1 MNMSELLTAFLL
13 IVGSGFCMIAGIG
26 VLRMPDLF
34 TRMQASA
41 KAGTLGVGCIV
52 LGVATNFQDLK
63 VAAEASLIIAFLFL
77 TAPIASHLIARAA
90 YFAVDTKNRRLEHD
104 ELAGCYDPDTH
115 TLASERPK
123 DGVWVR
129 RDVQEIDD

>member
-1 MNMSELLTAFLL
+1 MSEILTGFLL
-13 IVGSGFCMIAGIG
+13 IVGSGFCLIAEIG

-41 KAGTLGVGCIV
+41 KAGTLGIGCIV

-63 VAAEASLIIAFLFL
+63 IAAEAFLIIAFLFL

-90 YFAVDTKNRRLEHD
+90 YFAADTRNRRMEYD
-104 ELAGCYDPDTH
+104 ELAGCYDPETH
-115 TLASERPK
+115 TLAAEQPNEGVHAERRESP
-123 DGVWVR
+123 R
-129 RDVQEIDD
+129 TDD